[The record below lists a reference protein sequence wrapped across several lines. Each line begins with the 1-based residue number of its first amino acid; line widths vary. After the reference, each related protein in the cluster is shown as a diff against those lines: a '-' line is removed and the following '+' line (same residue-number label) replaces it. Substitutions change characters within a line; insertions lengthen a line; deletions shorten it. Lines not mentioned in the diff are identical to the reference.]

1 MWTYCTQR
9 NVVHPRRNP
18 KPTTNMVLLPRL
30 GGCSRR
36 VRPHLPFTSS
46 SNNPLSIYSLLGY
59 GVGHINGTF
68 PNWAYIFL
76 ILGAF
81 TILWG
86 GVLWFYLPDSLVGA
100 KFLSEREKA
109 IALARVA
116 RNKSGISEFP
126 LSMIRGYRMARSDDM
141 VVENKKFKWCMSTS
155 RFSHFT
161 C

>member
-1 MWTYCTQR
+1 M
-9 NVVHPRRNP
+9 PI
-18 KPTTNMVLLPRL
+18 PTP
-30 GGCSRR
+30 
-36 VRPHLPFTSS
+36 
-46 SNNPLSIYSLLGY
+46 SNNTISLYSLLGY

-100 KFLSEREKA
+100 KFLNEREKA

-116 RNKSGISEFP
+116 RNKSGISEFS
-126 LSMIRGYRMARSDDM
+126 LETFY
-141 VVENKKFKWCMSTS
+141 E
-155 RFSHFT
+155 
-161 C
+161 